1 MSTQEQRDELR
12 RKIEESERRNEERN
26 IADIAREAT
35 DNATEFV
42 KTHPMLTVGAVALI
56 GLVIGSRTSKGREL
70 TGRAVGFADHLAD
83 LGMAYAGGM
92 ASRLGDATRHGGDR
106 LVDFGDDVAFGGR
119 AAKLFRRASEGRCA
133 PRRPS
138 CRPQGEPGLSR
149 SQGLL
154 AALIA
159 CIRNMQGRG
168 LA

>member
-12 RKIEESERRNEERN
+12 RKIEESERRNEERS

-42 KTHPMLTVGAVALI
+42 KAHPMLTVGAVALI

-119 AAKLFRRASEGRCA
+119 AAKRNAHYFAERQKDAARHAGRRAARKA
-133 PRRPS
+133 
-138 CRPQGEPGLSR
+138 SR
-149 SQGLL
+149 GYRDLKAHL
-154 AALIA
+154 PY
-159 CIRNMQGRG
+159 
-168 LA
+168 

>member
-119 AAKLFRRASEGRCA
+119 AAKRNAISPSVRRTLRATQAVVPPARRAGAIAIS
-133 PRRPS
+133 RPT
-138 CRPQGEPGLSR
+138 CRTDR
-149 SQGLL
+149 
-154 AALIA
+154 
-159 CIRNMQGRG
+159 MHT
-168 LA
+168 

>member
-83 LGMAYAGGM
+83 LGMASAGGM

-119 AAKLFRRASEGRCA
+119 AAKRNAHYFAERQKDAARHAGRRAARKA
-133 PRRPS
+133 
-138 CRPQGEPGLSR
+138 SR
-149 SQGLL
+149 GYRDLKAYL
-154 AALIA
+154 PH
-159 CIRNMQGRG
+159 
-168 LA
+168 

>member
-12 RKIEESERRNEERN
+12 RKIEESERRNEERS

-42 KTHPMLTVGAVALI
+42 KAHPMLTVGAVALI

-119 AAKLFRRASEGRCA
+119 AAKRNAHYFAERQKDAARHGGRRTARKAS
-133 PRRPS
+133 
-138 CRPQGEPGLSR
+138 
-149 SQGLL
+149 
-154 AALIA
+154 
-159 CIRNMQGRG
+159 RG
-168 LA
+168 YRDLKAYLPH

>member
-12 RKIEESERRNEERN
+12 RKIEQSERRNEERN

-119 AAKLFRRASEGRCA
+119 AAKRNAHYFAERQKDAARHAGRRAARKA
-133 PRRPS
+133 
-138 CRPQGEPGLSR
+138 SR
-149 SQGLL
+149 GYRDLKAYL
-154 AALIA
+154 PH
-159 CIRNMQGRG
+159 
-168 LA
+168 

>member
-12 RKIEESERRNEERN
+12 RKIEESERRNEERS

-35 DNATEFV
+35 DNAAEFV

-119 AAKLFRRASEGRCA
+119 AAKRNAHYFAERQKDAARHAGRRAARKA
-133 PRRPS
+133 
-138 CRPQGEPGLSR
+138 SR
-149 SQGLL
+149 GYRDLKAYL
-154 AALIA
+154 PH
-159 CIRNMQGRG
+159 
-168 LA
+168 

>member
-12 RKIEESERRNEERN
+12 RKIEESERRNEERS

-42 KTHPMLTVGAVALI
+42 KTHPMLTIGAVALI
-56 GLVIGSRTSKGREL
+56 GLAIGSRTSKGREL

-92 ASRLGDATRHGGDR
+92 ASRLGAATRHGGDR

-119 AAKLFRRASEGRCA
+119 AAKRNAHYFAERQKDAARHAGRRAARKA
-133 PRRPS
+133 
-138 CRPQGEPGLSR
+138 SR
-149 SQGLL
+149 GYRDLKAHL
-154 AALIA
+154 PY
-159 CIRNMQGRG
+159 
-168 LA
+168 

>member
-12 RKIEESERRNEERN
+12 RKIEESERRNEERS

-42 KTHPMLTVGAVALI
+42 KTHPMLTIGAVALI
-56 GLVIGSRTSKGREL
+56 GLAIGSRTSKGREL
-70 TGRAVGFADHLAD
+70 TGRAAGFADHLAD

-119 AAKLFRRASEGRCA
+119 AAKRNAHYFAERQKDAARHAGRRAARKA
-133 PRRPS
+133 
-138 CRPQGEPGLSR
+138 SR
-149 SQGLL
+149 GYRDLKAHL
-154 AALIA
+154 PY
-159 CIRNMQGRG
+159 
-168 LA
+168 

>member
-12 RKIEESERRNEERN
+12 RKIEESERRNEERS

-119 AAKLFRRASEGRCA
+119 AAKRNAHYFAERQKDAARHAGRRAARKA
-133 PRRPS
+133 
-138 CRPQGEPGLSR
+138 SR
-149 SQGLL
+149 GYRDLKAYL
-154 AALIA
+154 PH
-159 CIRNMQGRG
+159 
-168 LA
+168 

>member
-12 RKIEESERRNEERN
+12 RKIEESERRNEERS

-42 KTHPMLTVGAVALI
+42 KTHPMITVGAVALI

-119 AAKLFRRASEGRCA
+119 AAKRNAHYFAERQKDAARHAGRRAARKA
-133 PRRPS
+133 
-138 CRPQGEPGLSR
+138 SR
-149 SQGLL
+149 GYRDLKAYL
-154 AALIA
+154 PH
-159 CIRNMQGRG
+159 
-168 LA
+168 

>member
-12 RKIEESERRNEERN
+12 RKIEESERRNEERS

-42 KTHPMLTVGAVALI
+42 KTHPMLTIGAVALI
-56 GLVIGSRTSKGREL
+56 GLAIGSRTSKGREL

-119 AAKLFRRASEGRCA
+119 AAKRNAHYFAERQKDAARHAGRRAARKA
-133 PRRPS
+133 
-138 CRPQGEPGLSR
+138 SR
-149 SQGLL
+149 GYRDLKAHL
-154 AALIA
+154 PY
-159 CIRNMQGRG
+159 
-168 LA
+168 

>member
-106 LVDFGDDVAFGGR
+106 PDAQHAVGFRIGDAFGGR
-119 AAKLFRRASEGRCA
+119 AAKRNAHYFAERQKDAARHAGRRAARKA
-133 PRRPS
+133 
-138 CRPQGEPGLSR
+138 SR
-149 SQGLL
+149 GYRDLKAYL
-154 AALIA
+154 PH
-159 CIRNMQGRG
+159 
-168 LA
+168 

>member
-12 RKIEESERRNEERN
+12 RKIEESERRNEERS

-42 KTHPMLTVGAVALI
+42 KTHPMLTIGAVALI
-56 GLVIGSRTSKGREL
+56 GLAIGSRTSKGREL

-119 AAKLFRRASEGRCA
+119 AAKRNAHYFAERQKDAARHGGRRAARKA
-133 PRRPS
+133 
-138 CRPQGEPGLSR
+138 SR
-149 SQGLL
+149 GYRDLKAYL
-154 AALIA
+154 PH
-159 CIRNMQGRG
+159 
-168 LA
+168 

>member
-119 AAKLFRRASEGRCA
+119 AAKRNAYYFAERQKDAARHAGRRAARKA
-133 PRRPS
+133 
-138 CRPQGEPGLSR
+138 SR
-149 SQGLL
+149 GYRDLKAYL
-154 AALIA
+154 PH
-159 CIRNMQGRG
+159 
-168 LA
+168 